1 MRLPILVIIL
11 LLVSPVPA
19 CKKAPAP
26 QKGGGAPAGAATA
39 PASEPGAAPA
49 KAMGG
54 LTGAVVETMD
64 SGGYTYILLDTSGGK
79 KWAAVGMTPVKVGQQ
94 VTVAGPTL
102 MKGFKS
108 KTLDRTFD
116 EIYFGTLSRPGEV
129 HGSPAAGGG
138 LPAGHPPTGGAAQKM
153 GTRKQPV
160 MDIGDPLDKAGGP
173 DGRTIAFKRNRR
185 IWPAEN
191 LAGLSISTWRPDGWL
206 PTHADEIWI
215 ADRVTHEIRH
225 VCQGTSPQW
234 GHHSG
239 RLYYFSQQHNT
250 LYSMSPA
257 HIDARPME
265 VLSDCSPLAKISPDE
280 RYVAD
285 QGTRELKI
293 FDVVSGKVVATWIA
307 PPRPWGGLKVSWS
320 PDSRKLSIGGGMGD
334 IGLWV
339 YDVET
344 GNASNVMDGMWMSS
358 CWSPDG
364 SRLALTLFP
373 PQIWLVELDSGVST
387 ASFDSVRTMEAY
399 CLDFMESVNRIIA
412 LDPAYMRMHYV
423 RTDCALWMGHEEA
436 HEYLQ
441 QFEQVLPPY
450 NAANCASEAR
460 WMLAAAPE
468 LRNKLLPLALLL
480 ARKAAEKEPENA
492 GFQTILTKARKWQDK
507 LSAQRQ
513 SSQ

>member
-1 MRLPILVIIL
+1 MASGVAVLSVDTGRIEL
-11 LLVSPVPA
+11 L
-19 CKKAPAP
+19 
-26 QKGGGAPAGAATA
+26 T
-39 PASEPGAAPA
+39 
-49 KAMGG
+49 
-54 LTGAVVETMD
+54 
-64 SGGYTYILLDTSGGK
+64 TSGK
-79 KWAAVGMTPVKVGQQ
+79 NPEW
-94 VTVAGPTL
+94 
-102 MKGFKS
+102 S
-108 KTLDRTFD
+108 
-116 EIYFGTLSRPGEV
+116 
-129 HGSPAAGGG
+129 
-138 LPAGHPPTGGAAQKM
+138 
-153 GTRKQPV
+153 
-160 MDIGDPLDKAGGP
+160 P